1 MGRPRGLP
9 VLQTVSFLRPLTGVG
24 VALTLALAQSPP
36 PSSSQTPAKKPS
48 TTKTKAGATK
58 AKAKTTGKTG
68 SKTASKTT
76 SKTAGVKKSAASK
89 TVAGAAKKSS
99 LTAKAKGAP
108 VRRPVGQQ
116 RPTAERYKE
125 IETALHERGYL
136 TESPTGQWASSSVD
150 ALRRFQAD
158 QDLPVT
164 GHLDSLSLIRLGLG
178 PQRQ

>member
-1 MGRPRGLP
+1 M
-9 VLQTVSFLRPLTGVG
+9 SFLRPLTGVAA
-24 VALTLALAQSPP
+24 ALTLVLAQSPP
-36 PSSSQTPAKKPS
+36 LSPPETPAKKPS
-48 TTKTKAGATK
+48 TTKAKTGATK
-58 AKAKTTGKTG
+58 AKTKATGKTG
-68 SKTASKTT
+68 SKTTSKTT
-76 SKTAGVKKSAASK
+76 SKTAGAKKSAAPK
-89 TVAGAAKKSS
+89 TAGGGTKESS
-99 LTAKAKGAP
+99 STAKAKAAP

-116 RPTAERYKE
+116 RPTSERYKE

-136 TESPTGQWASSSVD
+136 NESPTGQWSSSSVD

>member
-1 MGRPRGLP
+1 
-9 VLQTVSFLRPLTGVG
+9 VSFLRPLTGVA

-36 PSSSQTPAKKPS
+36 PSSSPAPAKKPS

-99 LTAKAKGAP
+99 STTKAKAKGAP

>member
-1 MGRPRGLP
+1 VR
-9 VLQTVSFLRPLTGVG
+9 FLRPLTGIAA
-24 VALTLALAQSPP
+24 ALMLVLAQTPPVSSPEI
-36 PSSSQTPAKKPS
+36 PAKKPS
-48 TTKTKAGATK
+48 TTKAKTASKTAGATK
-58 AKAKTTGKTG
+58 PKAKTTGKAGAKTT
-68 SKTASKTT
+68 SKAT
-76 SKTAGVKKSAASK
+76 SKTAGAKKSAAPK
-89 TVAGAAKKSS
+89 TAASAAKKSS
-99 LTAKAKGAP
+99 STSPAKAAP

-136 TESPTGQWASSSVD
+136 TESPSGQWAPSSVE